1 MLNEKLALIDTD
13 IISTDN
19 KFASDPLKYL
29 TTFYSLYTWLLQ
41 NQSFVRIINKH
52 NGKCLVNATTN
63 VVLNQ
68 IIDILSDG
76 RKRDFRGFLVLD
88 NVRPDCDFNSELKE
102 IKQTSRLPY
111 DKMNGV
117 LFNIDNKRLNKI
129 KIVPSVYNEFGAL
142 LKTLGTKDFAILLYI
157 LYYKTEIF
165 YLRNI

>member
-1 MLNEKLALIDTD
+1 MLNEKLALIDND

-29 TTFYSLYTWLLQ
+29 TTFYTLYTWLLQ
-41 NQSFVRIINKH
+41 NQSLIRIINKH

-88 NVRPDCDFNSELKE
+88 NVRLYSDFDSKLREL
-102 IKQTSRLPY
+102 RLPY

-129 KIVPSVYNEFGAL
+129 KVVPSVYNEFDTL
-142 LKTLGTKDFAILLYI
+142 LKVLGTKDFAILLYI
-157 LYYKTEIF
+157 LYYKTEIY

>member
-29 TTFYSLYTWLLQ
+29 TTFYNLYTWLVQ
-41 NQSFVRIINKH
+41 KQSFIRIINNH

-88 NVRPDCDFNSELKE
+88 NVRPNCDFDSELNE
-102 IKQTSRLPY
+102 TRLPY
-111 DKMNGV
+111 DKMTGV
-117 LFNIDNKRLNKI
+117 LFNIDNKRLNKV
-129 KIVPSVYNEFGAL
+129 KVVPSVYNEFDTL
-142 LKTLGTKDFAILLYI
+142 LKVLGTKDFAILLYV
-157 LYYKTEIF
+157 LYYKTEIY

>member
-29 TTFYSLYTWLLQ
+29 TTFYSLYSQLLQ
-41 NQSFVRIINKH
+41 KQSFISIINIH

-88 NVRPDCDFNSELKE
+88 NVRPNSDFDKELIE
-102 IKQTSRLPY
+102 TSLPY

-129 KIVPSVYNEFGAL
+129 KIVPSVYNEFDAL
-142 LKTLGTKDFAILLYI
+142 LKTLGTKDFAILLYV
-157 LYYKTEIF
+157 LYYKTEIY

>member
-1 MLNEKLALIDTD
+1 MIYEQLALIDTD

-29 TTFYSLYTWLLQ
+29 TTFYSLYSWLLQ
-41 NQSFVRIINKH
+41 KQSFVRIINKH

-88 NVRPDCDFNSELKE
+88 NVRPYSDFNRKLMENK
-102 IKQTSRLPY
+102 LPY
-111 DKMNGV
+111 DKTNGV

-129 KIVPSVYNEFGAL
+129 KIVPSIYNEFDTL
-142 LKTLGTKDFAILLYI
+142 LKTLGTKDFAILLYV
-157 LYYKTEIF
+157 LYYKTEIY

>member
-1 MLNEKLALIDTD
+1 MINEQLALIDTD

-29 TTFYSLYTWLLQ
+29 TTFYRLYSSLLQ
-41 NQSFVRIINKH
+41 KASIISTINSY

-88 NVRPDCDFNSELKE
+88 NVRSYSDFNRELME
-102 IKQTSRLPY
+102 TRLPY
-111 DKMNGV
+111 DKTNGV

-129 KIVPSVYNEFGAL
+129 KIVPSIYNEFDAL
-142 LKTLGTKDFAILLYI
+142 LKTLGTKDFAILLYV
-157 LYYKTEIF
+157 LYYKTEIYYF
-165 YLRNI
+165 RNI

>member
-29 TTFYSLYTWLLQ
+29 TTFYSLYKELLLK
-41 NQSFVRIINKH
+41 QSFISIINIH

-88 NVRPDCDFNSELKE
+88 NVRSNCDFDSELNE
-102 IKQTSRLPY
+102 IRLPY

-129 KIVPSVYNEFGAL
+129 KVVPSVYNEFDTL
-142 LKTLGTKDFAILLYI
+142 LKTLGTKDFAILLYV
-157 LYYKTEIF
+157 LYYKTEIY